1 MSVEDK
7 IRQNLSW
14 DEYFMGLA
22 IFTSFRSKDP
32 SSKVGAVIVDEKNHI
47 IGTGYNGFVAG
58 IDETK
63 FSWAREGEFLQTK
76 YPYVVH
82 AEANA
87 ILNCT
92 RADLSGCRLY
102 VTLAPCNEC
111 AKLVAQKGIA
121 KVYYLLDKYP
131 DQDTFVAARK
141 IFEIKG
147 IDYIQFQM
155 DNLHDILDN
164 FKDFYPENIK

>member
-1 MSVEDK
+1 MAK
-7 IRQNLSW
+7 QNLTW

-32 SSKVGAVIVDEKNHI
+32 SSKVGAVIVDANNHI

-63 FSWAREGEFLQTK
+63 LSWSREGDFMNTK

-87 ILNCT
+87 ILNAT
-92 RADLSGCRLY
+92 KSDLTGCRIY
-102 VTLAPCNEC
+102 ITLSSCNEC
-111 AKLVAQKGIA
+111 AKLIAQKGI
-121 KVYYLLDKYP
+121 KEVYYLLDKYP
-131 DQDTFVAARK
+131 DLDTFKAAKK
-141 IFEIKG
+141 IFALKNIVNQQLKME
-147 IDYIQFQM
+147 
-155 DNLHDILDN
+155 NLHDILDT
-164 FKDFYPENIK
+164 FKQFYPDNIK